1 MKVVEI
7 DLTDSSLVQRYD
19 RLFEECPHAFIQQST
34 YWSRV
39 IKDLGPDIPIFLLC
53 SEKDEDVA
61 GLPLYLYK
69 NPSGNIL
76 TSVPQP
82 GPMGGI
88 FYRQGLDAE
97 TIANAYRVLLNKA
110 VDIAQRNGCI
120 ALTLISNPFYDDLN
134 IYKSY
139 MEPTYVFENFTQHIP
154 LETIFKG
161 NKIALRDYNRRSNLS
176 RNLKKANSF
185 GYTVEFCEDKN
196 DLRKWYEVHRQRH
209 VQLGAMPL
217 EYKLFE
223 NMFDSLVPLE
233 KARLILVKD
242 GDTIC
247 SGCFFIYHE
256 KIMDVFMLSMNPEY
270 VGKGVNY
277 LNVDHSLYWARG
289 LGVDTYN
296 WQSSRDRGC
305 GVYRFK
311 KQWGSV
317 EAGYYFLTKLFCAPD
332 RILEIGIDRIK
343 EEYIWHYVVPFGIF
357 EEGFGKK
364 YFKK

>member
-1 MKVVEI
+1 
-7 DLTDSSLVQRYD
+7 
-19 RLFEECPHAFIQQST
+19 
-34 YWSRV
+34 
-39 IKDLGPDIPIFLLC
+39 
-53 SEKDEDVA
+53 
-61 GLPLYLYK
+61 
-69 NPSGNIL
+69 
-76 TSVPQP
+76 
-82 GPMGGI
+82 
-88 FYRQGLDAE
+88 
-97 TIANAYRVLLNKA
+97 
-110 VDIAQRNGCI
+110 
-120 ALTLISNPFYDDLN
+120 
-134 IYKSY
+134 
-139 MEPTYVFENFTQHIP
+139 
-154 LETIFKG
+154 
-161 NKIALRDYNRRSNLS
+161 
-176 RNLKKANSF
+176 
-185 GYTVEFCEDKN
+185 
-196 DLRKWYEVHRQRH
+196 
-209 VQLGAMPL
+209 MPL

-233 KARLILVKD
+233 KASLILVKD

-247 SGCFFIYHE
+247 SGCFFIYHK

-296 WQSSRDRGC
+296 WQSSRDREC

-343 EEYIWHYVVPFGIF
+343 EEYMWHYVVPFGIF